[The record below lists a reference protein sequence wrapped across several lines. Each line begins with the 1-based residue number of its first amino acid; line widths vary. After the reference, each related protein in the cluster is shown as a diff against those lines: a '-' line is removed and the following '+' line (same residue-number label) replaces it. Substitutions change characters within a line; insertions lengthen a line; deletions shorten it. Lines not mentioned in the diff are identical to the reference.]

1 MEAKQLLTAVINND
15 IRQFKNQ
22 METLVDNKIVE
33 KIAAIKQRTLVDLG
47 LKLVKEQVADCQAEC
62 QSDRRQVV
70 RARRARRHALAL
82 ENANADRCDER
93 SPDRERDQPNDESNQ
108 D

>member
-15 IRQFKNQ
+15 IRQFKSQ

-47 LKLVKEQVADCQAEC
+47 LKLVNEQIADCASEC

-70 RARRARRHALAL
+70 RARRARRHTLAL
-82 ENANADRCDER
+82 ENANADSCDER
-93 SPDRERDQPNDESNQ
+93 SSDREHDQSNDQSNQ

>member
-1 MEAKQLLTAVINND
+1 
-15 IRQFKNQ
+15 

-47 LKLVKEQVADCQAEC
+47 LKLVKEQIADCQAESQC
-62 QSDRRQVV
+62 DRRRVV
-70 RARRARRHALAL
+70 RNRRVNRHAIAL
-82 ENANADRCDER
+82 ENAKIGHSQTD
-93 SPDRERDQPNDESNQ
+93 ERDQPNDESNQ